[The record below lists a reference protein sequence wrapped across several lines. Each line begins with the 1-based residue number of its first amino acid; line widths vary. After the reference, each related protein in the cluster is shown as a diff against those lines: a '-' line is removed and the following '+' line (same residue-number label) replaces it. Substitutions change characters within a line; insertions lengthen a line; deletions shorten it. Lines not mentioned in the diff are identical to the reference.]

1 MLCYTFFIAN
11 NFYVTNIF
19 SNDLFARIKSISEL
33 LSAEENVINLFLFLS
48 NKVSEF
54 ARSVA
59 LHSLCVH
66 DNYQRLHFL
75 SQDDH

>member
-11 NFYVTNIF
+11 NFYVLSIF